1 MSALELDLL
10 YQEHI
15 AGLSTSDQLRL
26 ASCII
31 QAAAEK
37 EQTEESPEQAA
48 EVVRRQKEALRKVCG
63 MVSGG
68 DPNASVRHDEILY
81 GPIRS

>member
-1 MSALELDLL
+1 MSAFELDSL

-26 ASCII
+26 ASLII
-31 QAAAEK
+31 QAAAEN
-37 EQTEESPEQAA
+37 EQAEESPELTA
-48 EVVRRQKEALRKVCG
+48 EDVRRQKEALRKICG